1 MAWKEIPEF
10 VRQHL
15 LSHFEHE
22 VSLAVPEL
30 MIQTAV
36 RSGEA
41 RGMHWDE
48 INQYARV
55 WTISAER
62 MKMKLPHRVPL
73 SSRELEIIEGHRD
86 NDSEW
91 VFHHR

>member
-1 MAWKEIPEF
+1 
-10 VRQHL
+10 
-15 LSHFEHE
+15 
-22 VSLAVPEL
+22 
-30 MIQTAV
+30 
-36 RSGEA
+36 
-41 RGMHWDE
+41 MHWDE